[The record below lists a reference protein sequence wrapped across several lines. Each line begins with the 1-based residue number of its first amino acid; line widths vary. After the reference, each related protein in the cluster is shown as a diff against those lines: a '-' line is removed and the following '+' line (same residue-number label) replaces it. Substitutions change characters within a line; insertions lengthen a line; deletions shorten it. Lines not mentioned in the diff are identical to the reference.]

1 VEEGEAMD
9 KIVKQYYQLKQQ
21 QKEIE
26 QQLAELRGEI
36 INHCSEQS
44 VSSLEVGNYRVKLV
58 QQERKEYDDQKLY
71 EALPDPEVWRM
82 LSKADPSKVTSLI
95 KLNVISEE
103 SIKGTFSLKHIT
115 LLQVDKK

>member
-1 VEEGEAMD
+1 MD

-26 QQLAELRGEI
+26 QQLSELRGEI
-36 INHCSEQS
+36 INHCNEQDAS
-44 VSSLEVGNYRVKLV
+44 TLEIGNYKVKLV
-58 QQERKEYDDQKLY
+58 QQERKEFDDQKLY

-95 KLNVISEE
+95 KLKVISEE
-103 SIKGTFSLKHIT
+103 SIRNTFSLKNIT